1 MQKEIL
7 KTLNQWDHVFYVPP
21 ILDNV
26 DDGIR
31 YQNVDQIKK
40 IDRWIKSYIELE
52 NLNHVDLSNIDLKK
66 RTDYILKMITS

>member
-7 KTLNQWDHVFYVPP
+7 KTINQWSYVFYVPP

-31 YQNVDQIKK
+31 YQNVEQINKLDK
-40 IDRWIKSYIELE
+40 WIKSYLELE
-52 NLNHVDLSNIDLKK
+52 NISHYDLSKIDLRK
-66 RTDYILKMITS
+66 RTDFVLKTITS